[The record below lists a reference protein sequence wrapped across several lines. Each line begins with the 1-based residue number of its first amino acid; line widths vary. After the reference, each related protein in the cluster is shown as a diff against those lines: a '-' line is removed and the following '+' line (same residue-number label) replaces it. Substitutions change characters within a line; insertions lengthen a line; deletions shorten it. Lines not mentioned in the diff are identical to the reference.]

1 MTTIIV
7 DDEVHWDQ
15 PPVPPG
21 FVPPTIRQSLAE
33 GFDDEAEFFVCEGK
47 PFVVWPMMDYALD
60 WSAYPIREVHPFYP
74 ILNGKKITEIQFRTL
89 VRTMHCI

>member
-21 FVPPTIRQSLAE
+21 FVPPTIRQT
-33 GFDDEAEFFVCEGK
+33 EAEFFVCEGK
-47 PFVVWPMMDYALD
+47 PFVVWPMMGSLGA
-60 WSAYPIREVHPFYP
+60 
-74 ILNGKKITEIQFRTL
+74 GKWQARGKMEKRHRRHESLRGWRDAVRLRARGRTER
-89 VRTMHCI
+89 V

>member
-1 MTTIIV
+1 
-7 DDEVHWDQ
+7 
-15 PPVPPG
+15 
-21 FVPPTIRQSLAE
+21 
-33 GFDDEAEFFVCEGK
+33 
-47 PFVVWPMMDYALD
+47 MMDYALD